1 MWRGFSVFL
10 FLPPPAG
17 LSIIT
22 NNKSEPWFLLSESPG
37 VVWCLWIMKVFIMN
51 DSVILFLIALSVSLT
66 PMLKLRREFKDNSNV
81 FSDSRF
87 WKQVWVSPLSSD
99 SLTSTD
105 ARQVK
110 GCSAQTSD
118 QVLSLSEQLNV
129 NVRPSLQSLTNWVTL
144 CSVCDLC
151 GVIWAGCSLVAVVWM
166 LQEVCC
172 VSGWMQLKW
181 TPQGAADDLLSPYFI
196 QRRNIIRGFWG
207 CWWFAVQQS
216 FSLTSVSGDKT
227 FLFLQFFTF

>member
-51 DSVILFLIALSVSLT
+51 DSVILFLIALSRCHW
-66 PMLKLRREFKDNSNV
+66 LRRWSYEE
-81 FSDSRF
+81 
-87 WKQVWVSPLSSD
+87 SS
-99 SLTSTD
+99 
-105 ARQVK
+105 K
-110 GCSAQTSD
+110 IIQTSFLIPGSESRSEFLLWALTLWPPQTPVRSKVALHRP

-151 GVIWAGCSLVAVVWM
+151 GVIWAGCSLVAVVSM

-216 FSLTSVSGDKT
+216 FSLTSVSGNKT